1 MDLKLLEEEQRVIT
15 GIHEVYGAV
24 YRQIGF
30 DDLLSRTRY
39 RANTL
44 FHMARIANSK
54 RGSVRRLE
62 EDFGIGL
69 PLGKVWMDRLDEK
82 LAIAHSRW
90 RRDPSSAARA
100 SDRIVFARR
109 STLNRSL
116 RTSSSRTVSART
128 ANPVSRR
135 CCLP

>member
-82 LAIAHSRW
+82 LIGR
-90 RRDPSSAARA
+90 
-100 SDRIVFARR
+100 
-109 STLNRSL
+109 L
-116 RTSSSRTVSART
+116 RTRAGDATRALLPEPLTVLFLHDA
-128 ANPVSRR
+128 
-135 CCLP
+135 LL